1 MAQHPIELILARQLA
16 EALSHPVWITDA
28 EGNLVFY
35 NDPAEGIL
43 GVRFGEAGEMPASAL
58 AERFVTEDLDGS
70 ELKAEDLP
78 VVVALTKWVPSHRR
92 MRIRS
97 FDGNWRTI
105 EVTAIPLVGPGERR
119 VGVMVTF
126 WEIAG

>member
-70 ELKAEDLP
+70 ELKADDLP
-78 VVVALTKWVPSHRR
+78 VVVALTDWVPAHRR

-97 FDGNWRTI
+97 FDGIWRTI

>member
-70 ELKAEDLP
+70 ELKANDLP
-78 VVVALTKWVPSHRR
+78 VVVALTDWVPAHRR

-97 FDGNWRTI
+97 FDGSWRTI